1 MRGLGGCTYVR
12 LFPRASEASMS
23 FRKYRNW
30 PFLTAFLKPGIWN
43 DRLSS
48 IKPASLHK
56 NPPPPSFLRKKQTNK
71 QTINQSSKPLAQ
83 SNKTM
88 EFKKV
93 IHRNGKKLF
102 TRKLS
107 IHVVSPET
115 LATSSPRSIETFCQ
129 LIHSIN
135 HVTKRPNLSFD
146 KDSAMESR
154 ACV

>member
-1 MRGLGGCTYVR
+1 
-12 LFPRASEASMS
+12 MS

-43 DRLSS
+43 DRISS

-56 NPPPPSFLRKKQTNK
+56 NPPSFLRKKQTNK

-88 EFKKV
+88 EFKKS
-93 IHRNGKKLF
+93 NSQECEKKLF

-115 LATSSPRSIETFCQ
+115 LATSSPRSIETFCHV
-129 LIHSIN
+129 IHSIN
-135 HVTKRPNLSFD
+135 HVTKCPNLSFD

-154 ACV
+154 ACVYNFLPLL

>member
-43 DRLSS
+43 DRISS

-56 NPPPPSFLRKKQTNK
+56 NPPSFLRKKTNKQTNK
-71 QTINQSSKPLAQ
+71 QSINQSSKPLAQ

-88 EFKKV
+88 EFKK
-93 IHRNGKKLF
+93 RNSQEWKKNFLHASFRF
-102 TRKLS
+102 TLCHQRRWLRVPRDLS
-107 IHVVSPET
+107 
-115 LATSSPRSIETFCQ
+115 RRF
-129 LIHSIN
+129 
-135 HVTKRPNLSFD
+135 VT
-146 KDSAMESR
+146 
-154 ACV
+154 